1 MKYIKIINFLILLL
15 LVFQFTNLKAGE
27 PTRTYTGKKANT
39 NLSGETEKPDIA
51 GIKFSPDGTKV
62 FVSDHDNTY
71 HASNPYDDGLHQY
84 TLSTPW
90 DISTLDA
97 STRTSIDIN
106 TGDNHSA
113 NSKKPILFNN
123 DGKKFFIFGT
133 FGGTLSVYNL
143 TTPYDISSV
152 SASTQV
158 ADDGINYSELD
169 LGSDPINTD
178 GSIRLHDA
186 DFNNDGTKMY
196 LLDGK
201 IHATNVVEYN
211 LSTPFDPSTASYNT
225 TLNTETDGVAQY
237 GMELAFDDDGTRMY
251 FGEGNNGA
259 ATTYKIYVYKL
270 STPFSISSAA
280 FVGSHTLNLESASDG
295 GTMFTWAFGGNDG
308 KKLYLTTNEDSA
320 VGSLDDYIYEF
331 DLSCPYGI
339 VICETDSI
347 TNVGAQVEFAK
358 HVIQQNT
365 STVFKRFEWLRRN
378 EGKNNLNNLTASIK
392 LGNPLLNYWI
402 KKLPTK
408 IESVNGA
415 VENGRSITIG
425 HENKNSNNLDNFTTV
440 IKSDN
445 PLLNSWMNKLPEKI
459 TAHKAFLKEKSS
471 KDKKTIKT
479 KNKNWSYWS
488 HGDISFG
495 RKGDTATSKPNEIR
509 VSGIM
514 FGADKKINKNKFF
527 GAAIRFGK
535 GEIENITPN
544 GIELDTES
552 LSFNLYSTLPVNNNS
567 NLNALLGVSLLRIDQ
582 LLSKK
587 TTGERNGKQF
597 FTAINIQSKD
607 SYGNY
612 NLRPTGT
619 FEFGVTQF
627 SEYTDFGTSSTNS
640 QDSYDSLTFKTGNIA
655 AGFKF
660 DNFMDI
666 NNGRLSRNGSLEYVQ
681 DLTSNIDYNFKNN
694 SANAST
700 TKTVETHSIHN
711 IKGNFGFEI
720 LYESGYTFALNY
732 ERFQGLDYSSH
743 QDSIFIKFGHI
754 REEDSDFALNY
765 KPLENNQMEL
775 SYVKDVNGF
784 DVKFS
789 SNYSLMNEIPDYGA
803 NIEVSSMF

>member
-1 MKYIKIINFLILLL
+1 MRLLIILFLFLSLNFA
-15 LVFQFTNLKAGE
+15 KAGIVE
-27 PTRTYTGKKANT
+27 PVYKQLKDPQDGGTNT
-39 NLSGETEKPDIA
+39 PSTVSIQ
-51 GIKFSPDGTKV
+51 ITPDGTKM
-62 FVSDHDNTY
+62 FVLDHLEE
-71 HASNPYDDGLHQY
+71 SG
-84 TLSTPW
+84 
-90 DISTLDA
+90 
-97 STRTSIDIN
+97 R
-106 TGDNHSA
+106 
-113 NSKKPILFNN
+113 
-123 DGKKFFIFGT
+123 GKIYI
-133 FGGTLSVYNL
+133 YNL
-143 TTPYDISSV
+143 TTPFDISTMDVDNRTIVNTHDKGDAFTVNNSNNDIEFNNDGTKMFLFSEYGQMLAHNLPSPYDV
-152 SASTQV
+152 ASISASTLIP
-158 ADDGINYSELD
+158 DDGLD
-169 LGSDPINTD
+169 YNTAY
-178 GSIRLHDA
+178 GTVSSIKGVT
-186 DFNNDGTKMY
+186 FNNDGTKMY
-196 LLDGK
+196 LNDG
-201 IHATNVVEYN
+201 TNTSTDITQVN
-211 LSTPFDPSTASYNT
+211 LSTPFDPSSGTFAYN
-225 TLNTETDGVAQY
+225 LNTESITARYTMD
-237 GMELAFDDDGTRMY
+237 LAFDDDGTRLYLSESGTSVATNYMY
-251 FGEGNNGA
+251 
-259 ATTYKIYVYKL
+259 VWKL
-270 STPFSISSAA
+270 SDPF
-280 FVGSHTLNLESASDG
+280 NLESATFVDKWPIKGNGNNLSPYAWTFGNNGMKLYIGTEDASSDG
-295 GTMFTWAFGGNDG
+295 
-308 KKLYLTTNEDSA
+308 
-320 VGSLDDYIYEF
+320 DDIIYEY
-331 DLSCPYGI
+331 DLTCPYGI
-339 VICETDSI
+339 VLCETDSI
-347 TNVGAQVEFAK
+347 SSVGAQAEFAK
-358 HVIQQNT
+358 HVIQENT
-365 STVFKRFEWLRRN
+365 STLFKRFEWLRRN

-392 LGNPLLNYWI
+392 LDNPLLNYWI
-402 KKLPTK
+402 KKFPTK
-408 IESVNGA
+408 IVSVNGA

-425 HENKNSNNLDNFTTV
+425 HENKNTNNLDNFTTV

-445 PLLNSWMNKLPEKI
+445 PSLNSWMNKLPKKI
-459 TAHKAFLKEKSS
+459 TALRAFLKEKSI

-479 KNKNWSYWS
+479 KNKNWAYWS

-514 FGADKKINKNKFF
+514 FGADKKINNNKFF

-775 SYVKDVNGF
+775 SYVKDINGF
-784 DVKFS
+784 DVKVS